1 VESNLKGRELGYKDW
16 IWFPENN
23 ILAFQSD
30 VEPKLYPHG
39 YSKFVR
45 EEIYQAALDK
55 LAELTN
61 QVNKLDR
68 EFPLIVLNEAKTTDK
83 ITQLEKA
90 NAELIFNR
98 QGDAQ
103 KISGFEF
110 EYDRLRLKNIE
121 QSKIIAELKSTVSYY
136 ADNYNWRYRDAEKIS
151 QRINLNDI
159 GPWTNYTGQTYQIG
173 GAKARETLQRIAL
186 LESGSI
192 ADSTREKEKAE

>member
-1 VESNLKGRELGYKDW
+1 MSQPEVVMACIAAIICITLILLTIFFLVKAWNTEPGRSQFLIHEDAVSANKESCTQVIE
-16 IWFPENN
+16 
-23 ILAFQSD
+23 
-30 VEPKLYPHG
+30 
-39 YSKFVR
+39 YSK
-45 EEIYQAALDK
+45 YQKSL
-55 LAELTN
+55 
-61 QVNKLDR
+61 
-68 EFPLIVLNEAKTTDK
+68 DK